1 LTIGFGKIDVQ
12 LKPAILVILISTISL
27 SRPEELALH
36 HHQHQSL
43 LLVIT
48 VDLLGMVNVME
59 FVTADGAG
67 HQMILFNGHH
77 LTLIADVKF
86 DINYTLKEKSFN
98 FYK

>member
-1 LTIGFGKIDVQ
+1 VQ
-12 LKPAILVILISTISL
+12 LKRAILVILISTISL
-27 SRPEELALH
+27 SRLEELAQH

-43 LLVIT
+43 FMVIT

-77 LTLIADVKF
+77 LTLIADVKYEISF
-86 DINYTLKEKSFN
+86 ISNEKIIKF
-98 FYK
+98 